1 MNEITLDVVRKKL
14 EKIGL
19 KYSADNLSFLLG
31 EAVKED
37 MSLHNFLDM
46 ILTEELERREEERIK
61 MWLRLSSLPPGK
73 TLENFDFSF
82 QPSISKKRIE
92 MLATG
97 EYVRRCENILFLG
110 PPGVG
115 KSHLGTALGVR
126 AVECG
131 FRVLYRRLDDL
142 IRMLREDATKAR
154 AQVRRRGYY
163 RARLLVIDDMGFDPL
178 TLTEANSFFHL
189 ISRLYENSSVI
200 LTSNKAF
207 RDWPGVFAGDEVMVT
222 AILDRLL
229 HHSHVI
235 NIQGRSWR
243 LKEMEEAIQFSS
255 QEKIKEVPEK
265 KGVLSQGETL
275 RNEGISGMHFR

>member
-19 KYSADNLSFLLG
+19 KYTANNLSFLLG

-92 MLATG
+92 MLATR

-115 KSHLGTALGVR
+115 KSHLGTALGVK

-142 IRMLREDATKAR
+142 IRMLREDATKAP

-255 QEKIKEVPEK
+255 QEKIKEVCQK
-265 KGVLSQGETL
+265 NGVLSQGETL
-275 RNEGISGMHFR
+275 RSEGISGMHFR

>member
-1 MNEITLDVVRKKL
+1 MNEITLDVVRNKL
-14 EKIGL
+14 DKIGL
-19 KYSADNLSFLLG
+19 KYTADNLSFLLG

-115 KSHLGTALGVR
+115 KSHLGTALGVK

-142 IRMLREDATKAR
+142 IRILKEDATKAR

-163 RARLLVIDDMGFDPL
+163 RARLLIIDDMGFDPL

-255 QEKIKEVPEK
+255 QEKIKEVCQK
-265 KGVLSQGETL
+265 KGALSQGETL
-275 RNEGISGMHFR
+275 RSEGISGMHYR

>member
-19 KYSADNLSFLLG
+19 KYTADNLSFLLE

-46 ILTEELERREEERIK
+46 ILTEELNRREEERIK

-97 EYVRRCENILFLG
+97 EYLRRCENILFLG

-115 KSHLGTALGVR
+115 KSHLGTALGVK
-126 AVECG
+126 AVQCG

-142 IRMLREDATKAR
+142 IRMLREDATKAQ

-189 ISRLYENSSVI
+189 ISRLYENSSII

-243 LKEMEEAIQFSS
+243 LKEMEEAIQFTS
-255 QEKIKEVPEK
+255 QEERQQVCEK
-265 KGVLSQGETL
+265 KEALS
-275 RNEGISGMHFR
+275 

>member
-19 KYSADNLSFLLG
+19 KYTADNLSFLLE

-46 ILTEELERREEERIK
+46 ILTEELNRREEERVK

-97 EYVRRCENILFLG
+97 EYLRRCENILFLG

-115 KSHLGTALGVR
+115 KSHLGTALGVK
-126 AVECG
+126 AVQCG

-142 IRMLREDATKAR
+142 IRMLREDVTKAR

-243 LKEMEEAIQFSS
+243 LKEMEEAIQFTRQEERQEVS
-255 QEKIKEVPEK
+255 QKERA
-265 KGVLSQGETL
+265 LS
-275 RNEGISGMHFR
+275 

>member
-131 FRVLYRRLDDL
+131 FRVIYRRLDDL
-142 IRMLREDATKAR
+142 IRMLKEDATKAR

-163 RARLLVIDDMGFDPL
+163 RARLLIIDDMGFDPL

-255 QEKIKEVPEK
+255 QEKIKEVCEK
-265 KGVLSQGETL
+265 KGVLSQGEIL
-275 RNEGISGMHFR
+275 RSEGIPGMHFR

>member
-131 FRVLYRRLDDL
+131 FRVIYRRLDDL
-142 IRMLREDATKAR
+142 IRMLKEDATKAR

-163 RARLLVIDDMGFDPL
+163 RARLLIIDDMGFDPL

-255 QEKIKEVPEK
+255 QEKIKEVCEK
-265 KGVLSQGETL
+265 KEVLSQGEIL
-275 RNEGISGMHFR
+275 RSEGIPGMHFR

>member
-131 FRVLYRRLDDL
+131 FRVIYRRLDDL

-163 RARLLVIDDMGFDPL
+163 RARLLIIDDMGFDPL

-265 KGVLSQGETL
+265 KGVLSQGEIL
-275 RNEGISGMHFR
+275 RSEGIPGMHFR